1 MTGEKTG
8 KVKKRSPPWILGGL
22 VFLLL
27 AVLVVLQSSNFW
39 RDFTIESASDTL
51 ALYALVSINFI
62 AFVIFAFIF
71 ARSLLKLRQER
82 RALTLGSKIKS
93 RLLKYFFAVSLLPII
108 AMAFFSYLFMNR
120 FLEKSFAQIPESI
133 IQETL
138 QMQNQAVENQ
148 NTKTNEMARM
158 LAMVLDGREI
168 TDQELSEIIKRGS
181 LTHLEILSSNNEILA
196 QSSKNISPEQQ
207 IELENTLNLVRQ
219 NQLENSALSDGKGFD
234 AAAAK
239 FADGRKFILVPDL
252 RPETN
257 VNEMI
262 DKSRIEFDKLKQ
274 QQVTVRQI
282 GLSTLGVL
290 TFLLIFASSWT
301 AFYIARGL
309 TVPLKALAEGA
320 DEIARGNLTHRV
332 DIFAEDEL
340 ALLVSTFN
348 EMSAKLEANSAELSE
363 RRRYI
368 ETILQSL
375 STGVISFDGENRIT
389 TINKAAIEIFKLE
402 TADFAEFELKQLVNE
417 ENRAILER
425 LLNRAKRIGQ
435 ASEQTILQ
443 REHADGSASA
453 NETLPVALTATALP
467 RSFGEAGGV
476 VLVIEDLS
484 ELISAQRASA
494 WAEVARRMA
503 HEIKNPLT
511 PIQLSA
517 ERIAKRF
524 ALVQSPK
531 SKVQSLLG
539 VFKPKIE
546 DQKPEDQTAKVIK
559 EGTETILR
567 EVNSLKSMVDE
578 FSRFARLPNV
588 RLESGNLNEII
599 KQAAD
604 LYEDR
609 FTDVKIEQ
617 NLAEN
622 LPPTMVDE
630 EQLKRVFV
638 NLIENAFE
646 AFDENQPDKQ
656 ISIKTFYDK
665 ARDLICAEISDN
677 GKGIAPVDLQKLF
690 QPYFSTKGRGTGL
703 GLAIVQRIISEHRGK
718 IRAVNNSSKGAK
730 FIVELPV
737 IV

>member
-1 MTGEKTG
+1 MTGEKER
-8 KVKKRSPPWILGGL
+8 KVKIKKRSPPWILGGL

-27 AVLVVLQSSNFW
+27 AALVVLQSSNLW
-39 RDFTIESASDTL
+39 KSFTIESASDTL
-51 ALYALVSINFI
+51 ALYALLSINFI

-71 ARSLLKLRQER
+71 ARSLLKLQRER
-82 RALTLGSKIKS
+82 RELVLGSKIKS

-120 FLEKSFAQIPESI
+120 FLEKSFAQIPESVI
-133 IQETL
+133 RETR
-138 QMQNQAVENQ
+138 QMQNQAVGNQ
-148 NTKTNEMARM
+148 NTKTNELTQM
-158 LAMVLDGREI
+158 LAAVLSGREI
-168 TDQELSEIIKRGS
+168 TNQTLSQIVERGS
-181 LTHLEILSSNNEILA
+181 LTHLEILSANNEVLA
-196 QSSKNISPEQQ
+196 ESGKNITSEQQ
-207 IELENTLNLVRQ
+207 IELENTLELVRQ
-219 NQLENSALSDGKGFD
+219 NQLNNSALSDGKGFD
-234 AAAAK
+234 AAMAT
-239 FADGRKFILVPDL
+239 FSDGRKLVLIPDL

-262 DKSRIEFDKLKQ
+262 EKSLGEVDKLKKQ
-274 QQVTVRQI
+274 QITVRQI

-348 EMSAKLEANSAELSE
+348 EMSAKLEANSAEISE

-368 ETILQSL
+368 ETVLQSL

-389 TINKAAIEIFKLE
+389 TINKAAIELFKLE
-402 TADFAEFELKQLVNE
+402 NADFSNLELKQLVNQ

-443 REHADGSASA
+443 RENADESATA
-453 NETLPVALTATALP
+453 NETLPVALSATALP
-467 RSFGEAGGV
+467 GNFGETGGV
-476 VLVIEDLS
+476 VLVIEDLT
-484 ELISAQRASA
+484 ELIAAQRASA
-494 WAEVARRMA
+494 WQEVARRMA

-524 ALVQSPK
+524 QVQSPK
-531 SKVQSLLG
+531 SKVQSFLN
-539 VFKPKIE
+539 VFKPTSDEENSKTE
-546 DQKPEDQTAKVIK
+546 AQNAKVIK

-578 FSRFARLPNV
+578 FSRYARLPNA
-588 RLESGNLNEII
+588 RFESGDLNEII
-599 KQAAD
+599 KQAAA

-609 FTDVKIEQ
+609 EVKITL

-622 LPPTMVDE
+622 LPNAMVDD
-630 EQLKRVFV
+630 EQIKRVFV
-638 NLIENAFE
+638 NLIENAVE
-646 AFDENQPDKQ
+646 AFDVTQPDKQ
-656 ISIKTFYDK
+656 ISIKTFHDA
-665 ARDLICAEISDN
+665 ARDLIVAEVADN
-677 GKGIAPVDLQKLF
+677 GDGILPAEFPKTFPAVF
-690 QPYFSTKGRGTGL
+690 FH
-703 GLAIVQRIISEHRGK
+703 QRTRHRFGFGNRPKNCQRTRRQNPRGK
-718 IRAVNNSSKGAK
+718 
-730 FIVELPV
+730 
-737 IV
+737 